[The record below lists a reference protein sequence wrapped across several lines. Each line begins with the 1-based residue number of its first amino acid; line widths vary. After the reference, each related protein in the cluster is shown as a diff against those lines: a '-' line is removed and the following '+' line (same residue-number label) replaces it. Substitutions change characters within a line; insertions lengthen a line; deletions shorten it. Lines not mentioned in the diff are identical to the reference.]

1 LINDT
6 LRNKGGIKLKLYEL
20 SQNYIQL
27 LELVD
32 SLDEET
38 FKDTLSSLEEAIE
51 DKVENVAKLVR
62 CLDVDIE
69 AIKSEEKRLAD
80 KRKALENKVTS
91 VKSYVQHEM
100 EVAGLNKVKR
110 PTVTVSIQAN
120 PPSVDVMDESLIPS
134 IYMVPQPSKID
145 KRAILTA
152 LKEGEF
158 IPGASIKQ
166 TVGVRFK

>member
-1 LINDT
+1 
-6 LRNKGGIKLKLYEL
+6 LKLYEL

-27 LELVD
+27 LELAD

-80 KRKALENKVTS
+80 KRKALENKVAS

-100 EVAGLNKVKR
+100 EIAGVDKVKR
-110 PTVTVSIQAN
+110 ATVTVSIQLN
-120 PPSVDVMDESLIPS
+120 PPSVTIYDESLVPS
-134 IYMVPQPSKID
+134 GYMIPQPSKLD
-145 KRAILTA
+145 KKSILKA
-152 LKEGEF
+152 LKDGEE
-158 IPGASIKQ
+158 IPGCDIQQSRSLRIK
-166 TVGVRFK
+166 

>member
-1 LINDT
+1 V
-6 LRNKGGIKLKLYEL
+6 KLYEL

-27 LELVD
+27 LELAD

-152 LKEGEF
+152 LKDGEF

>member
-1 LINDT
+1 V
-6 LRNKGGIKLKLYEL
+6 KLYEL

-27 LELVD
+27 LELAD

>member
-1 LINDT
+1 V
-6 LRNKGGIKLKLYEL
+6 KLYEL

-27 LELVD
+27 LELAD

-166 TVGVRFK
+166 SMGVRIK

>member
-1 LINDT
+1 V
-6 LRNKGGIKLKLYEL
+6 KLYEL

>member
-1 LINDT
+1 
-6 LRNKGGIKLKLYEL
+6 LKLYEL

-27 LELVD
+27 LELAD